1 METKQQDATFLQG
14 CHRGFGLLLPGE
26 DAPRAGRVEQLLPLT
41 GLEDVHEQGG
51 EERMLQQCFMH
62 LEDITLQ
69 LLHYYQVRGRM
80 QHFMDGKKFKTFCIP
95 FRERCQHQNKSKDQR
110 LLMNVGADLAAVVF
124 PHHCKLPLSAA
135 APWNQWRRTIRAS
148 DAGRLLMRTIGG
160 V

>member
-69 LLHYYQVRGRM
+69 LLHYYQRKMSTSEQVQGS
-80 QHFMDGKKFKTFCIP
+80 
-95 FRERCQHQNKSKDQR
+95 E
-110 LLMNVGADLAAVVF
+110 
-124 PHHCKLPLSAA
+124 
-135 APWNQWRRTIRAS
+135 APNECRR
-148 DAGRLLMRTIGG
+148 
-160 V
+160 

>member
-95 FRERCQHQNKSKDQR
+95 FRERCQHQNKSKDQSTEAI
-110 LLMNVGADLAAVVF
+110 MEFMTCQQTAEGAI
-124 PHHCKLPLSAA
+124 
-135 APWNQWRRTIRAS
+135 NYI
-148 DAGRLLMRTIGG
+148 
-160 V
+160 

>member
-69 LLHYYQVRGRM
+69 LLHYYQRKMSTSEQVQGSEVPGGIFSP
-80 QHFMDGKKFKTFCIP
+80 FMHHLCFIP
-95 FRERCQHQNKSKDQR
+95 PQFSAIEQGSQR
-110 LLMNVGADLAAVVF
+110 AF
-124 PHHCKLPLSAA
+124 PE
-135 APWNQWRRTIRAS
+135 I
-148 DAGRLLMRTIGG
+148 
-160 V
+160 